1 MSNMLQTDKSE
12 LKQKKNKTKQNRNQ
26 KEKKSAR
33 VPFNLGAAEGTTCM
47 YTFLPIFSL
56 TLNFGETPKRV
67 CDFLLYLLFYLHI
80 FLGQ

>member
-1 MSNMLQTDKSE
+1 MSNMLQLDTSE
-12 LKQKKNKTKQNRNQ
+12 LKQKKNKNQ

-47 YTFLPIFSL
+47 YAFLPIFSL
-56 TLNFGETPKRV
+56 TLKFGEAPKRV

-80 FLGQ
+80 FLSQ